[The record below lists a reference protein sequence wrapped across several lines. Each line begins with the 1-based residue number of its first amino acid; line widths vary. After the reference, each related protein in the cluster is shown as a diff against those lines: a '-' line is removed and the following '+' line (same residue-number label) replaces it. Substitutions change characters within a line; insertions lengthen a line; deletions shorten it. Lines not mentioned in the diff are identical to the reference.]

1 MFSGVNRIIARMGD
15 FKSRLCSSLK
25 AFWQGIR
32 HPAPQGRIDVNYLL
46 KWLLLGAIIGV
57 GAGLAAIAFHRAI
70 ELVTTWT
77 LGDLAGFKP
86 PQPLGEGQDI
96 ISTIAR
102 RWAIPLITAL
112 GGLLAGFVV
121 YKLAPEAEG
130 HGTDTAIDAYH
141 NKNGNIRWRIPYVKF
156 VASTITIGTGGS
168 AGPEGP
174 ASQMGAGFGS
184 FIAQIM
190 HLSVED
196 RRIAVAA
203 GMGAGIAAIFKAPL
217 GGGILAA
224 EILYLQGMESEV
236 LIPAFISCMI
246 AYVVYASVQ
255 GFTPIFGTGLNI
267 SFTDPVSLV
276 YYAILG
282 IACGLIGILCTRT
295 FSFVKDIFHKWRFP
309 LILKPA
315 IGGLL
320 TGLIALWLPQ
330 VLGVGYGWTQ
340 LAMTPSTIGIGL
352 ALLAVLVFA
361 KIIATAFTVESG
373 GSGGVFAPGIVIGG
387 LLGAVLWGLLRNVPH
402 MPSLASFVIVGMM
415 AFLGA
420 VGHVPLAVM
429 VMIAEITG
437 SYQLLAPAMIAVG
450 LAYVIIGNNTM
461 YHSQV
466 LSPAESPAHRDKY
479 SYPLLNRMQVK
490 EAMRTKVLTLSPDA
504 TIADAAGLMQI
515 NGVKGI
521 PVIDTNSNLVGII
534 ANIDV
539 MKVPQEKWPLT
550 RVKEIMSTDL
560 AVIRADDRLDY
571 AMNYMRQRNIGHLP
585 VVEDKDP
592 KKLIGIITTS
602 DIVAAYMD
610 SQKSFKPQNN
620 EYNK

>member
-1 MFSGVNRIIARMGD
+1 MHGINKIIAKLRGIVGD
-15 FKSRLCSSLK
+15 SNSRLCSSLRSS
-25 AFWQGIR
+25 WHNLV
-32 HPAPQGRIDVNYLL
+32 HPTPEGRIDVNYLL
-46 KWLLLGAIIGV
+46 KWLLFGAIIGV
-57 GAGLAAIAFHRAI
+57 GSGLVAIAFHRAI

-96 ISTIAR
+96 ISTITH
-102 RWAIPLITAL
+102 RWVIPLITAL
-112 GGLLAGFVV
+112 GGLLAGFIV

-141 NKNGNIRWRIPYVKF
+141 NKKGNIRWRIPYVKF
-156 VASTITIGTGGS
+156 IASTITIGTGGS

-184 FIAQIM
+184 FIAQIT

-236 LIPAFISCMI
+236 LIPAFISSMI

-267 SFTDPVSLV
+267 SFSDPISLV

-295 FSFVKDIFHKWRFP
+295 FVFVKDIFHRWSIPR
-309 LILKPA
+309 ILKPA

-330 VLGVGYGWTQ
+330 VLGIGYGWTQ
-340 LAMTPSTIGIGL
+340 LAMTPDAIGIGL
-352 ALLAVLVFA
+352 ALLAVMVFA
-361 KIIATAFTVESG
+361 KIIATAATVESG

-490 EAMRTKVLTLSPDA
+490 EAMRSKVLTLSPDA
-504 TIADAAGLMQI
+504 TVADAAGLMQI
-515 NGVKGI
+515 NGIKGI
-521 PVIDTNSNLVGII
+521 PLIDTEGNLAGII

-539 MKVPQEKWPLT
+539 MKIPHGEWALT
-550 RVKEIMSTDL
+550 RIKDVMSTDL
-560 AVIRADDRLDY
+560 ATIRAEDHLDY
-571 AMNYMRQRNIGHLP
+571 ALNYMRQRNIGRLP
-585 VVEDKDP
+585 VVEDNNP
-592 KKLIGIITTS
+592 KKLIGIVTTS
-602 DIVAAYMD
+602 DIVASYMD
-610 SQKSFKPQNN
+610 SQNSAKPP
-620 EYNK
+620 

>member
-1 MFSGVNRIIARMGD
+1 MKSIRDRERKLVSGL
-15 FKSRLCSSLK
+15 KS
-25 AFWQGIR
+25 FWHNLS
-32 HPAPQGRIDVNYLL
+32 HPVPEGRIDVNYLL
-46 KWLLLGAIIGV
+46 KWLLFGVIIGV
-57 GAGLAAIAFHRAI
+57 GAGLAAIAFHRCI
-70 ELVTTWT
+70 ELVTGWT
-77 LGDLAGFKP
+77 LGDIAGFKP
-86 PQPLGEGQDI
+86 PQPLGEGQAI
-96 ISTIAR
+96 ISAITH
-102 RWAIPLITAL
+102 RWAIPIITAL

-130 HGTDTAIDAYH
+130 HGTDSAIDAYH

-184 FIAQIM
+184 FIAQIA

-236 LIPAFISCMI
+236 LIPAFISSMI
-246 AYVVYASVQ
+246 AYVIYASVQ

-267 SFTDPVSLV
+267 SFNDPVSLV
-276 YYAILG
+276 YYGILG
-282 IACGLIGILCTRT
+282 IGCGLLGILTTRT
-295 FSFVKDIFHKWRFP
+295 FTFVKDIFHKWRFP
-309 LILKPA
+309 RILKPA
-315 IGGLL
+315 LGGLL

-330 VLGVGYGWTQ
+330 VLGIGYGWTQ
-340 LAMTPSTIGIGL
+340 LAMTPGAIGIGL

-361 KIIATAFTVESG
+361 KILATSLTVESG

-387 LLGAVLWGLLRNVPH
+387 LLGAVLWGLLRNVSG

-466 LSPAESPAHRDKY
+466 LSPAESPAHRSKY
-479 SYPLLNRMQVK
+479 AYPLLNRMQVK
-490 EAMRTKVLTLSPDA
+490 EAMRTKVLTLSPEA
-504 TIADAAGLMQI
+504 KVADAAGMMQI
-515 NGVKGI
+515 NGIKGI
-521 PVIDTNSNLVGII
+521 PVIDNSGNLTGIV

-539 MKVPQEKWPLT
+539 MKIPHQEWPT
-550 RVKEIMSTDL
+550 TMVKDVMSTKL
-560 AVIRADDRLDY
+560 AVIRAGDRLDY
-571 AMNYMRQRNIGHLP
+571 ALNLMRQQNIGRLP
-585 VVEDKDP
+585 VVEDNNP
-592 KKLIGIITTS
+592 QKLIGIITTS

-610 SQKSFKPQNN
+610 SQNSLKPPVS
-620 EYNK
+620 

>member
-1 MFSGVNRIIARMGD
+1 MIKSIRDRIRRLAPFSRI
-15 FKSRLCSSLK
+15 
-25 AFWQGIR
+25 FWHNLR
-32 HPAPQGRIDVNYLL
+32 HPTPQGRIDVNYLL

-70 ELVTTWT
+70 EFVTTWT
-77 LGDLAGFKP
+77 LGNLAGFKP

-112 GGLLAGFVV
+112 GGLLAGIVV

-184 FIAQIM
+184 FIAQIL
-190 HLSVED
+190 HVSIED

-236 LIPAFISCMI
+236 LIPAFISSMI
-246 AYVVYASVQ
+246 AYVIYASVQ

-267 SFTDPVSLV
+267 SFNDPVSLV
-276 YYAILG
+276 YYAVLG
-282 IACGLIGILCTRT
+282 ITCGLIGILTTHT
-295 FSFVKDIFHKWRFP
+295 FTFVKDTFHRLSIP
-309 LILKPA
+309 RILKPA
-315 IGGLL
+315 VGGLL

-340 LAMTPSTIGIGL
+340 LAMTPDAIGIGL

-361 KIIATAFTVESG
+361 KIIATALTVESG

-450 LAYVIIGNNTM
+450 LAYVIIGKNTM
-461 YHSQV
+461 YKSQV
-466 LSPAESPAHRDKY
+466 LSPAESPAHRDRY

-490 EAMRTKVLTLSPDA
+490 EAMRTKVLTLSPEA
-504 TIADAAGLMQI
+504 TVADSASLMQI
-515 NGVKGI
+515 NGIKGI
-521 PVIDTNSNLVGII
+521 PIIDNKGNLAGIV

-539 MKVPQEKWPLT
+539 MQIPQDRWPLT
-550 RVKEIMSTDL
+550 KVKDIMSTDL
-560 AVIRADDRLDY
+560 AVIHADDRLDY
-571 AMNYMRQRNIGHLP
+571 ALDYMRQRNIGRLP
-585 VVEDKDP
+585 VVADNNPRE
-592 KKLIGIITTS
+592 LIGIITTS
-602 DIVAAYMD
+602 DIVATYMN
-610 SQKSFKPQNN
+610 SQKSLKSPENDTS
-620 EYNK
+620 ESAR